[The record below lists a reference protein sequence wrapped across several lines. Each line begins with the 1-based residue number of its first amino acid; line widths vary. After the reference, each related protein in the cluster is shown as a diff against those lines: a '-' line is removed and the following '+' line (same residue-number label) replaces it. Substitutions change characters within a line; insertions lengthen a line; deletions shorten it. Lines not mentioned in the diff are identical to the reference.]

1 MTRHALTFS
10 SLLKR
15 LKTIGADVVVS
26 PPAPVGSVWLFGKK
40 PGVMPWTRGPIYPIK
55 ARGDNE
61 LVPRKVVEKILKH
74 LGLKDNDVAQFWNIE
89 EHDRPSA

>member
-1 MTRHALTFS
+1 MARHILTFS

-40 PGVMPWTRGPIYPIK
+40 SGSFPWTRGPIYPIK
-55 ARGDNE
+55 ARGDND
-61 LVPRKVVEKILKH
+61 LVPQKVVEKILKH
-74 LGLKDNDVAQFWNIE
+74 LGLEENDKAEFWNIE

>member
-1 MTRHALTFS
+1 MARHALTFS

-26 PPAPVGSVWLFGKK
+26 PPAPVGWVWLFGKK
-40 PGVMPWTRGPIYPIK
+40 GGPMPWTRGPIYPIK

-61 LVPRKVVEKILKH
+61 LVPRKAVEKILKH
-74 LGLKDNDVAQFWNIE
+74 LDLEDNDEAQFWNIE